1 MFINKMPRY
10 DILSTDAMATL
21 DKGWKRLLTEIGI
34 EFMKPEAL
42 DLFRKAGQR
51 VEDNTVFLDPEFVLE
66 QIAKV
71 PREFDMQARNHGH
84 DVHIGG
90 DHMVFSSVYGSP
102 FVRAGETRREGTL
115 ADFQDFAR
123 LAQSFDAMD
132 SVGGVVVEL
141 ETGDVPAL
149 LEGHLAPDEAS
160 QSRAGLVLSRI
171 ETISRLG

>member
-71 PREFDMQARNHGH
+71 PREFDMQARNHAH

-90 DHMVFSSVYGSP
+90 DHMVF
-102 FVRAGETRREGTL
+102 
-115 ADFQDFAR
+115 
-123 LAQSFDAMD
+123 
-132 SVGGVVVEL
+132 
-141 ETGDVPAL
+141 
-149 LEGHLAPDEAS
+149 
-160 QSRAGLVLSRI
+160 
-171 ETISRLG
+171 RLGGFSAE